1 MDGLSGK
8 HMHGHVVQ
16 RALKLLYQPIGRTAA
31 KAANRSMDDCDDD
44 HDSGDEQ
51 ERAAPIKSQD
61 RPMGEALEKIGGSV
75 MNLVLGALIVWVGQ
89 TTFQHAGILA
99 TVDEKFATIDKQ
111 FQEDEKR
118 HESMRK
124 WLDNV
129 VTDLKDS
136 NRSQF
141 TQKEGDQLIAQL
153 RQVEGSTINLERKIA
168 QQLGELEVRLV
179 ALQASGENV
188 QEVAALEA
196 EVAQLRYAVSQS
208 PATSVAPPAMTTT
221 PTSVSQR
228 PVYLPP
234 VGQR

>member
-1 MDGLSGK
+1 VEGLGGK
-8 HMHGHVVQ
+8 HMHGHVVE
-16 RALKLLYQPIGRTAA
+16 RALKLLYQPIGKAAA
-31 KAANRSMDDCDDD
+31 KVATRSVDEFDN
-44 HDSGDEQ
+44 GDEP
-51 ERAAPIKSQD
+51 AVPTKSKD

-99 TVDEKFATIDKQ
+99 TVDEKFVAIDKQ

-124 WLDNV
+124 WLENV
-129 VTDLKDS
+129 VSDLKDS

-141 TQKEGDQLIAQL
+141 TQKEGDQLISQL
-153 RQVEGSTINLERKIA
+153 RQVEGSAINLERKIA
-168 QQLGELEVRLV
+168 ERLGALEVRLV

-196 EVAQLRYAVSQS
+196 EVAQLRYAVSHV
-208 PATSVAPPAMTTT
+208 ATVSSAPPTATTA
-221 PTSVSQR
+221 PISVTQR

-234 VGQR
+234 VGSQR

>member
-1 MDGLSGK
+1 
-8 HMHGHVVQ
+8 
-16 RALKLLYQPIGRTAA
+16 
-31 KAANRSMDDCDDD
+31 
-44 HDSGDEQ
+44 
-51 ERAAPIKSQD
+51 
-61 RPMGEALEKIGGSV
+61 MGEALEKIGGSM

-124 WLDNV
+124 WLENV

-153 RQVEGSTINLERKIA
+153 RQVEGSAINLERKIA
-168 QQLGELEVRLV
+168 QRLSELEVRLV

-196 EVAQLRYAVSQS
+196 EVAQLRYAVSH
-208 PATSVAPPAMTTT
+208 ASVATMTPPTMAPQTVATT
-221 PTSVSQR
+221 PVAVSQR

-234 VGQR
+234 VGSQR